1 MAVATAYTAINMNN
15 WTFYS
20 TASYPIANS
29 THIQENASGG
39 SVIHYYGT
47 GFTFSAGGD
56 LTGGTLTRVTQTE
69 GPTRYDVTGLSK
81 SAVTVDNYI
90 ESANETLL
98 FGYLFSGNDTFNGS
112 ASADQLNGFNGND
125 TMDGKGGADKIN
137 GGAGNDTLVY
147 GAGDILNGS
156 TGTLD
161 TLRIKISSVDLSN
174 NTANPNTRLLNF
186 EQVDMR
192 TGDHTLKLAK
202 ADVLDMSSTSTL
214 TILGDSGDTVNFVGT
229 QVAGGSAPMGFTRY
243 TLGSA
248 ILIIDSDVN
257 VI

>member
-39 SVIHYYGT
+39 SIIHYYGT

-56 LTGGTLTRVTQTE
+56 VTGGTLTRVTQTE
-69 GPTRYDVTGLSK
+69 GLVRYDVTGLSK

-90 ESANETLL
+90 ESANENLL
-98 FGYLFSGNDTFNGS
+98 FSFLFSGNDTFNGS
-112 ASADQLNGFNGND
+112 GFADQLNGFNGND
-125 TMDGKGGADKIN
+125 TMDGKGGADRID
-137 GGAGNDTLVY
+137 GGAGNDIIIY
-147 GAGDILNGS
+147 GAGDVLNGAA
-156 TGTLD
+156 GLLD
-161 TLRIKISSVDLSN
+161 TLKIKVANVDLSN

-186 EQVDMR
+186 EQLDMR
-192 TGDHTLKLAK
+192 TGDHTLKIGK

-214 TILGDSGDTVNFVGT
+214 TILGDAGDTVNFVGT
-229 QVAGGSAPMGFTRY
+229 QVAGGTAPAGFTRY
-243 TLGSA
+243 TVGSA
-248 ILIIDSDVN
+248 ILIIDSDV
-257 VI
+257 VVM